1 MGIRRVSG
9 VRVRTLLRKGLA
21 VLLVSGLTLAA
32 AEIIARVAF
41 PVYSDDSEYS
51 QLLFK
56 RFINS
61 LAVVENRG
69 GDPQPLLGYTPN
81 AVHTFT
87 GPEYRYTMRTNS
99 LGFRSKELTPP
110 RSGEY
115 RVWLIGDSMFVGVGS
130 EESERIDVR
139 LEELGRRGA
148 AGDTPSLSVFNFSVG
163 GFNTAQEHV
172 VLRHFIR
179 EVHPDEVVIGF
190 FVANDF
196 LPNATVVVDDAGNYQ
211 VDPERVEALREEV
224 GTKRPYLLFPSVVWR
239 ILALNL
245 YVPRLRYAVASRPE
259 VMNRSFDLLRQI
271 QEDCRKQG
279 AALLVVV
286 IYPWDGVRGG
296 WLEAWSRS
304 RTVGQ
309 KVVSFCRSQG
319 IEVLDLLSVMS
330 GRDAARKFYY
340 RKDGHLRPEGNR
352 AVAEALYREILT
364 SHLRTAAQT
373 GAP

>member
-1 MGIRRVSG
+1 M
-9 VRVRTLLRKGLA
+9 RVRTLLRKGLA

-32 AEIIARVAF
+32 AELIARLAF
-41 PVYSDDSEYS
+41 PGYYSDDSQYAE
-51 QLLFK
+51 LLYK
-56 RFINS
+56 RFMNS
-61 LAVVENRG
+61 LAAVEG
-69 GDPQPLLGYTPN
+69 GDSRRLFGYTPN

-87 GPEYRYTMRTNS
+87 SPEYQYTMHTNS

-110 RSGEY
+110 RIGEY
-115 RVWLIGDSMFVGVGS
+115 RVWLIGDSMLLGVGS
-130 EESERIDVR
+130 GDQERIDVQ
-139 LEELGRRGA
+139 LEELGRIGS
-148 AGDTPSLSVFNFSVG
+148 GDSIPSLSVFNFSVG
-163 GFNTAQEHV
+163 GFNTGQELA
-172 VLRHFIR
+172 VLRQYVG
-179 EVHPDEVVIGF
+179 EVHPDVVVIGF

-196 LPNATVVVDDAGNYQ
+196 LPNATWKVDAAGNYQ
-211 VDPERVEALREEV
+211 VDPERIQALREEV

-245 YVPRLRYAVASRPE
+245 YMPRLRYAVASRPE
-259 VMNRSFDLLRQI
+259 VMGRSFDLLRQV

-304 RTVGQ
+304 RSAGQ
-309 KVVSFCRSQG
+309 KVVRFCRTQG

-330 GRDAARKFYY
+330 GSGDAQKYFY

-352 AVAEALYREILT
+352 AVAEALYREILAR
-364 SHLRTAAQT
+364 HLRSAAHT
-373 GAP
+373 PAP

>member
-1 MGIRRVSG
+1 MF
-9 VRVRTLLRKGLA
+9 
-21 VLLVSGLTLAA
+21 GLTLVA

-41 PVYSDDSEYS
+41 PGYSDDSQYS

-56 RFINS
+56 RFMNS
-61 LAVVENRG
+61 AAVVENHG
-69 GDPQPLLGYTPN
+69 GDPRRFLGYTPN
-81 AVHTFT
+81 AVHEFA
-87 GPEYRYTMRTNS
+87 GPEYRYTMHTNS

-110 RSGEY
+110 RIGEY
-115 RVWLIGDSMFVGVGS
+115 RVWLIGDSMLLGVGS
-130 EESERIDVR
+130 EEEDRIDVR

-148 AGDTPSLSVFNFSVG
+148 GGDIPSLSVFNFSVG
-163 GFNTAQEHV
+163 GFNTAQELA
-172 VLRHFIR
+172 VLRQFIR

-196 LPNATVVVDDAGNYQ
+196 LPNATVDVDEAGSYQ
-211 VDPERVEALREEV
+211 VDPERIQTLREEV
-224 GTKRPYLLFPSVVWR
+224 GTKRSYLLIPSVVWR

-245 YVPRLRYAVASRPE
+245 YVPRLRYSVASKPE
-259 VMNRSFDLLRQI
+259 VLGRSFDLLRQI

-279 AALLVVV
+279 VALLVVV

-296 WLEAWSRS
+296 WVEAWSHSRS
-304 RTVGQ
+304 LGQ
-309 KVVSFCRSQG
+309 KVVRFCRGQG

-330 GRDAARKFYY
+330 GSDAAQKFYY

-352 AVAEALYREILT
+352 AVAAALYREILA
-364 SHLRTAAQT
+364 SHFRQAAHT